1 MFWIHCVSGKQF
13 QVAQKGFHLILST
26 APLEIVAQH
35 RIWQA
40 VHLEGRGTQAQDE
53 CEEDEEVDE

>member
-1 MFWIHCVSGKQF
+1 VFQVKQF
-13 QVAQKGFHLILST
+13 QVAQKGFHLILLT